1 MKKENNR
8 LAENF
13 SGVSLFLFALPAM
26 VMMVFQ
32 GLYTIVDT
40 VFVARFVNTDA
51 LSAINIVT
59 PVLSLTVGLGT
70 MLAAGGNAVIS
81 RNMGEGKDRLAK
93 ENFTLIILSGAVSGM
108 ILAAA
113 IFTGMKELLFFLGA
127 KGVLYFYARDYLGV
141 LLFFLPAYMLQTIF
155 ANLFVTAGHPGL
167 GTVLSVGSGILN
179 IVLDYVFIVICHM
192 GINGAALGTGLGV
205 SFTVVG
211 GLIFFRPETE
221 KMNGKLRIKEREQ
234 RSRKVQIKERKQK
247 NRGINCVERERT
259 LYFCKTPFRME
270 ILLESLINGSSE
282 MVGQLA
288 AAVTTLLFNLSML
301 RLAGKDGVA
310 AITIMNYLQFLFHGL
325 YIGFSMGTAPVIGYH
340 YGMFI
345 REKGSAPDDLEG
357 RSSKR
362 LYGII
367 GLCIRFVLAA
377 SACVFLLAFFFF
389 FLLVGMFAVKSKTVY
404 QLAAGG
410 MKIFSFSFL
419 FSGLNIFVS
428 AMFTAL
434 SNGKVSA
441 FLSFLRTFV
450 LLTGAILIL
459 PRFLGITGVWL
470 ASPAAEFLAFLW
482 ALPAIYLVRKG
493 KFRILS
499 WP

>member
-13 SGVSLFLFALPAM
+13 SGVSLCLFALPAM

-51 LSAINIVT
+51 LSAINIIT
-59 PVLSLTVGLGT
+59 PVLSVTVGLGT

-81 RNMGEGKDRLAK
+81 RNMGEGKGQLAK
-93 ENFTLIILSGAVSGM
+93 ENFTLIFLSGAAAGTV
-108 ILAAA
+108 LAAV
-113 IFTGMKELLFFLGA
+113 IFTGMEETLFFLGA
-127 KGVLYFYARDYLGV
+127 KGALYPYARDYLGV

-167 GTVLSVGSGILN
+167 GTILSVGSGILN
-179 IVLDYVFIVICHM
+179 IVFDYVFIVICRM
-192 GINGAALGTGLGV
+192 GISGAALGTGFGV
-205 SFTVVG
+205 TFTVLG
-211 GLIFFRPETE
+211 GLVFFRPEKMRRKIRIGE
-221 KMNGKLRIKEREQ
+221 KG
-234 RSRKVQIKERKQK
+234 QK
-247 NRGINCVERERT
+247 NRAIRLVNGERT
-259 LYFCKTPFRME
+259 LFFCRTPFRIE
-270 ILLESLINGSSE
+270 VLAESCLNGSSE

-310 AITIMNYLQFLFHGL
+310 AITIINYLQFLFHGL

-340 YGMFI
+340 YGALVS
-345 REKGSAPDDLEG
+345 EKKGSAPGISECLNK
-357 RSSKR
+357 KR
-362 LYGII
+362 LYRII
-367 GLCIRFVLAA
+367 GLCMRFVLAA
-377 SACVFLLAFFFF
+377 SAGVFLLS
-389 FLLVGMFAVKSKTVY
+389 FLGSEMLAGLFAGDSGPVY
-404 QLAAGG
+404 LLTAGG

-419 FSGLNIFVS
+419 FSGLNIFIS

-441 FLSFLRTFV
+441 FLSFFRTFV
-450 LLTGAILIL
+450 FLTAAILIL
-459 PRFLGITGVWL
+459 PCFLGIAGVWM
-470 ASPAAEFLAFLW
+470 AAPAAEFLAFLL
-482 ALPAIYLVRKG
+482 AMPAICSVWRG
-493 KFRILS
+493 KI
-499 WP
+499 